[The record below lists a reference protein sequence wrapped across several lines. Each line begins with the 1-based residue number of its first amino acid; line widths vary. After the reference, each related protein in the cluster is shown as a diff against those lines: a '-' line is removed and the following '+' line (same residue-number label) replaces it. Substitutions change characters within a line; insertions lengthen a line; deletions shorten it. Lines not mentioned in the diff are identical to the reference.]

1 MHEPVIDHLSSLKHR
16 FHKMYTKK
24 HTFAHDKKKSRRTP
38 LLEIGYIIFRLL
50 AKYLELDWK
59 GFKNTKKPKNKI
71 NNGEVMMEY
80 RLVCVTESCSGG
92 TEDEVY
98 CRTLLDRQGEQACQF
113 AAVRRVCCR
122 TCAGRGRDNQ
132 QAVRK
137 WIYGNILFS

>member
-1 MHEPVIDHLSSLKHR
+1 MHGLVVDHLSSLKHR
-16 FHKMYTKK
+16 FHKMYTEK

-38 LLEIGYIIFRLL
+38 LFEIGY
-50 AKYLELDWK
+50 KYS
-59 GFKNTKKPKNKI
+59 GYQPNTWNWIEKDSRTQKPQNKI

-92 TEDEVY
+92 AEDEVY

-122 TCAGRGRDNQ
+122 TCAGRGRDNR

-137 WIYGNILFS
+137 